1 MNNYEN
7 LMRWVMNDIRDIPK
21 RDKNKV
27 AKHFDNYIMNAT
39 MNLDIHG
46 VVDENNFP
54 SFLNDLK
61 QRIGMN

>member
-21 RDKNKV
+21 KDKSKV
-27 AKHFDNYIMNAT
+27 AKHFDNYIMNAV
-39 MNLDIHG
+39 MHLDIHG
-46 VVDENNFP
+46 VVDTNNFP